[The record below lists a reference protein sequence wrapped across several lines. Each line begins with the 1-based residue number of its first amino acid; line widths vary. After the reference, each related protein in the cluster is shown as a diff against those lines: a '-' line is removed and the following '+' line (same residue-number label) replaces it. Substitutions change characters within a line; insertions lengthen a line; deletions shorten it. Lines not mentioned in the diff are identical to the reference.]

1 MNMINYQL
9 QVVKPLLLFVVVHPS
24 FKPRPSTSFRRTKP
38 NSFRRCRSSLL
49 LPHSLRL
56 TRSCFRRFRLRPELE
71 RHLLLHYRSWLLFL
85 PTAEKVME
93 VVDLLLTLRP
103 ILRPNHPLLL
113 PLVLPLILLPLP
125 ALPAMVAEEA
135 ETVEVEAVEVGVFR
149 QVADSLRFL
158 LPFLRFLLRLN
169 PLVALLR
176 PAALQDLVAVVVA
189 GLLARLRL
197 QVLQVLKVPPALR
210 VRLFTFRLPT
220 IPSSTLPSNR

>member
-1 MNMINYQL
+1 
-9 QVVKPLLLFVVVHPS
+9 
-24 FKPRPSTSFRRTKP
+24 
-38 NSFRRCRSSLL
+38 
-49 LPHSLRL
+49 
-56 TRSCFRRFRLRPELE
+56 
-71 RHLLLHYRSWLLFL
+71 
-85 PTAEKVME
+85 ME

-125 ALPAMVAEEA
+125 ALPAMVAEEV
-135 ETVEVEAVEVGVFR
+135 ETVEVEAVEVEVFR

-220 IPSSTLPSNR
+220 IPSSMLPSNR